1 MVQKDCKRKEGSSQ
15 SRELLRLRLLDDSE
29 VDCTVSVWGETAKAL
44 SQKPLQ
50 GSAIAMYRLKL
61 KVDGNSK
68 ELTTAEDSY
77 ILLLD
82 SADGV
87 SQREDK
93 IINGKE
99 TILGAGAKSCA
110 TMYEGGADV
119 SGELRVICL
128 RSLALAAELKIQL
141 QERCDAHVVCSC
153 VALGYLKCWL
163 SLSAGI
169 GLAGGGLHLGA
180 GRPRECRGV
189 ARKIVGKGHVARC
202 FGRASSLR
210 QRRGF
215 AEYDRGG

>member
-1 MVQKDCKRKEGSSQ
+1 MQKDCKRKEGCSR

-44 SQKPLQ
+44 SQKPLP

-87 SQREDK
+87 SQREDM
-93 IINGKE
+93 IIQGKE

-110 TMYEGGADV
+110 TMYEGSADV

-128 RSLALAAELKIQL
+128 RSLALAAEMNIQL
-141 QERCDAHVVCSC
+141 QELCDAHVVLFVRS
-153 VALGYLKCWL
+153 VRVSEVFVIPVRRNRLGRWRPAFGSLKTQRMLW
-163 SLSAGI
+163 
-169 GLAGGGLHLGA
+169 
-180 GRPRECRGV
+180 
-189 ARKIVGKGHVARC
+189 
-202 FGRASSLR
+202 GRAGDCGRGSCCEMPRASFVSSPAKRLC
-210 QRRGF
+210 
-215 AEYDRGG
+215 